1 MRNLIRRVGR
11 GRVIATAVV
20 VVTAGLLVG
29 VTRMVFFHPT
39 ESASEPGIVLN
50 GTPGETS
57 SQSST
62 SVSPGQVG
70 GASSTQYEQHDV
82 EAESSGAPGHSPQ
95 QVEPEPPVA
104 VDHGVRQVAPA
115 APAVPATNER
125 SGNGNSNVSDDD
137 DDAKGSVPDVD
148 TDDHDNDI
156 DD

>member
-82 EAESSGAPGHSPQ
+82 EAESSAVPGHSPQ
-95 QVEPEPPVA
+95 QVEPEPPGA
-104 VDHGVRQVAPA
+104 SPTTTPGQAW
-115 APAVPATNER
+115 
-125 SGNGNSNVSDDD
+125 
-137 DDAKGSVPDVD
+137 
-148 TDDHDNDI
+148 
-156 DD
+156 